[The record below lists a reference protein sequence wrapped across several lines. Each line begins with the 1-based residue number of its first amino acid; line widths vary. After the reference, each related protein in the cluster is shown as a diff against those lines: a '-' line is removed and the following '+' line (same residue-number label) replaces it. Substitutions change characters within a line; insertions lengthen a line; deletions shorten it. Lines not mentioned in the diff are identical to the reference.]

1 MSEDSSPSE
10 LLVVAEPAR
19 GVLAVTGPD
28 RATWLNGVVTCD
40 ATALSPG
47 QATLGLLLGKQ
58 GKIQTDFYLV
68 AESDRLLL
76 ALAPETLESTKATL
90 DRLLVMEDAELED
103 ATQSLAVV
111 TLHGRSALSLAREVA
126 SSSSGTAAEFDLTGL
141 GGALLTV
148 PRAALDSA
156 LNALVARGGLV
167 SDAEAW
173 LELRVRRAVGTFGVD
188 YGPNDNPHEAGLDRR
203 AVSWTK
209 GCYLGQEVVCMQDL
223 RGKLKR
229 RLTLLELEPGAPP
242 AKGAT
247 VYAKD
252 GSEAGEITS
261 SGGSR
266 GFALARLRAP
276 HFEAGE
282 GLTVAGRPAR
292 VLRGPPDVGV

>member
-1 MSEDSSPSE
+1 MSVESYPSE
-10 LLVVAEPAR
+10 LLVVPEPTR

-40 ATALSPG
+40 ATALAPG

-58 GKIQTDFYLV
+58 GKIQTEFYLI
-68 AESDRLLL
+68 AETHRLLL
-76 ALAPETLESTKATL
+76 ALAPNTLEATQATL

-103 ATQSLAVV
+103 VTPGLAVV
-111 TLHGRSALSLAREVA
+111 TVHGEGALPVAREVA
-126 SSSSGTAAEFDLTGL
+126 SAASGAAAELNLTGL
-141 GGALLTV
+141 GGAVLAV
-148 PRAALDSA
+148 PREAVDSV
-156 LNALVARGGLV
+156 LLALVERGARV
-167 SDAEAW
+167 SDADAW
-173 LELRVRRAVGTFGVD
+173 LDLRVRRAVGTFGVD

-229 RLTLLELEPGAPP
+229 RLTLLEVEPGAPP

-261 SGGSR
+261 SSGGL

-282 GLTVAGRPAR
+282 GLTVAGKPAR
-292 VLRGPPDVGV
+292 VLPGPA